1 MHFIDYICRFSTSS
15 LLLTLQNLGS
25 CFFPWLSVKISQI
38 QYDQMME
45 VTLSQSLYVSV
56 SYSCTCIKNVNGI
69 IYHLHVHTCIHTG
82 RGRWVTCTWHIKI
95 LLGEMFVH
103 RWFFLMFTQF
113 NNDFIC
119 SLQYSV
125 CFKIDFRE
133 TTFNNVI
140 SLDCMI
146 FSFQCIA
153 RHENPSSVMKSD

>member
-1 MHFIDYICRFSTSS
+1 MHSDYLFVYKVKGRDILYFRFFFSFLRNLILYMHFIDYICRFSTSS

-25 CFFPWLSVKISQI
+25 CFFPWLSVKTSQI
-38 QYDQMME
+38 QYDRMME

-103 RWFFLMFTQF
+103 R
-113 NNDFIC
+113 
-119 SLQYSV
+119 
-125 CFKIDFRE
+125 
-133 TTFNNVI
+133 
-140 SLDCMI
+140 
-146 FSFQCIA
+146 
-153 RHENPSSVMKSD
+153 

>member
-1 MHFIDYICRFSTSS
+1 MYMAY
-15 LLLTLQNLGS
+15 QNTFRRNV
-25 CFFPWLSVKISQI
+25 CTQI
-38 QYDQMME
+38 
-45 VTLSQSLYVSV
+45 
-56 SYSCTCIKNVNGI
+56 I
-69 IYHLHVHTCIHTG
+69 
-82 RGRWVTCTWHIKI
+82 
-95 LLGEMFVH
+95 
-103 RWFFLMFTQF
+103 FLMFTQF
-113 NNDFIC
+113 NYDFIC

>member
-1 MHFIDYICRFSTSS
+1 MHSDYLFVYKVKGRDILYFRFFFSSLRNLILYMHFIDYICRFSTSS

-25 CFFPWLSVKISQI
+25 CFFPWLSVKTSQI
-38 QYDQMME
+38 QYDRMME

-103 RWFFLMFTQF
+103 R
-113 NNDFIC
+113 
-119 SLQYSV
+119 
-125 CFKIDFRE
+125 
-133 TTFNNVI
+133 
-140 SLDCMI
+140 
-146 FSFQCIA
+146 
-153 RHENPSSVMKSD
+153 